1 MSDLELDTSPAEGP
15 SGESTS
21 PRSGRPRVAPFVVLI
36 VAVVIAGLFW
46 VLLGADSTPNE
57 TADTPLM
64 NGPAPEAV
72 GTLDSGGRFDLS
84 RRKGSWVVLN
94 FFQSSCTPCI
104 QEHPELVRFVDQQ
117 RTLPGGGVDFYTVVY
132 DDDRDNVEEFFADE
146 GGDWPVVY
154 DDDGSIAVSF
164 GVSKV
169 PETWIIDPSGF
180 VRERIISRTTADF
193 LGTLIG
199 RMQEQT

>member
-1 MSDLELDTSPAEGP
+1 
-15 SGESTS
+15 
-21 PRSGRPRVAPFVVLI
+21 
-36 VAVVIAGLFW
+36 
-46 VLLGADSTPNE
+46 
-57 TADTPLM
+57 M
-64 NGPAPEAV
+64 NRPAPEAV

-104 QEHPELVRFVDQQ
+104 QEHPELVRFVDRQ

-132 DDDRDNVEEFFADE
+132 DDDRESVEKFFTDE
-146 GGDWPVVY
+146 GGEWPIVY

>member
-1 MSDLELDTSPAEGP
+1 VSDSVIETP
-15 SGESTS
+15 SAGEQ
-21 PRSGRPRVAPFVVLI
+21 PDQPDVGRSGRPRVAPFIVLI

-64 NGPAPEAV
+64 NRPAPEAI
-72 GTLDSGGRFDLS
+72 GTLDSGNRFDLS

-94 FFQSSCTPCI
+94 FFQSSCTPCV

-132 DDDRDNVEEFFADE
+132 DDDRDNVEKFFAE
-146 GGDWPVVY
+146 NGGGWPIVY
-154 DDDGSIAVSF
+154 DDDGSISVSF

-169 PETWIIDPSGF
+169 PETWIIDPSGV

-199 RMQEQT
+199 RMQGS

>member
-1 MSDLELDTSPAEGP
+1 VSDSVIETP
-15 SGESTS
+15 STGEQ
-21 PRSGRPRVAPFVVLI
+21 PDQPDAGRSGRPRVAPFIVLI

-64 NGPAPEAV
+64 NRPAPEAI
-72 GTLDSGGRFDLS
+72 GTLDSGNRFDLS

-94 FFQSSCTPCI
+94 FFQSSCTPCV

-132 DDDRDNVEEFFADE
+132 DDDRDNVEKFFAE
-146 GGDWPVVY
+146 NGGGWPIVY
-154 DDDGSIAVSF
+154 DDDGSISVSF

-169 PETWIIDPSGF
+169 PETWIIDPNGV

-199 RMQEQT
+199 RMQGS